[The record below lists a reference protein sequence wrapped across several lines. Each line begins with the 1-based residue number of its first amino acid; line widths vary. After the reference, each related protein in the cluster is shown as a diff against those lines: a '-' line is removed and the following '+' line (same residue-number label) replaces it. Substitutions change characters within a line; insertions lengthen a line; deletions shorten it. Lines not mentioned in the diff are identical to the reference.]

1 MHIESAHNV
10 LPCASVSNNKVD
22 DRRRYPSSAP
32 ASIAPPNSASQVNIN
47 KVIIITK

>member
-10 LPCASVSNNKVD
+10 LPGASISNNKVD

-32 ASIAPPNSASQVNIN
+32 ASIAPPNSASQVSIS
-47 KVIIITK
+47 KGFIITK

>member
-10 LPCASVSNNKVD
+10 LPGASISNNKVD

-32 ASIAPPNSASQVNIN
+32 ASIAPPNSASQVSIS
-47 KVIIITK
+47 KEFIITK